1 MAGHHALP
9 VVVGD
14 CLMSL
19 QILSFFQRRWP
30 AWMLLC
36 AAAGSAAAA
45 PPADADPLAAE
56 RWKTRPLVVVAP
68 SPGDPVLQAVLAA
81 ARSDEGR
88 RAFAARDM
96 VLFTVVGTQGQRD
109 GRDLSPRETQ
119 ALLRALELP
128 PSDKGVLVLV
138 GKDGGSKLA
147 QRDPVDLRA
156 VYAEIDGMPMRQNEV
171 KRSPP

>member
-1 MAGHHALP
+1 M
-9 VVVGD
+9 VID
-14 CLMSL
+14 
-19 QILSFFQRRWP
+19 I
-30 AWMLLC
+30 
-36 AAAGSAAAA
+36 
-45 PPADADPLAAE
+45 
-56 RWKTRPLVVVAP
+56 
-68 SPGDPVLQAVLAA
+68 LQALETAGLA
-81 ARSDEGR
+81 EH
-88 RAFAARDM
+88 
-96 VLFTVVGTQGQRD
+96 FTVVGTQGQRD

>member
-1 MAGHHALP
+1 MALH
-9 VVVGD
+9 
-14 CLMSL
+14 
-19 QILSFFQRRWP
+19 ILSFFHRRWP

-36 AAAGSAAAA
+36 AAAGSASAAVA
-45 PPADADPLAAE
+45 GPADADPLAAE

-68 SPGDPVLQAVLAA
+68 SPDDPVLQAVLAA
-81 ARSDEGR
+81 VRSDDGR

-96 VLFTVVGTQGQRD
+96 VLFTVVGTEGQRD
-109 GRDLSPRETQ
+109 GRNLAPGATQ
-119 ALLRALELP
+119 ALELR

-147 QRDPVDLRA
+147 QRHPVDMQA